1 MDANTIT
8 AKLHETADKKLK
20 EHIGLIVQPVYA
32 IEQKHPT
39 RIYVGLYMESSK
51 VKLNIHTVLNEIQTA
66 LFDTLS
72 PTWRNNEVNAFMA
85 KIENMQTELDEIK
98 EQVSQ

>member
-1 MDANTIT
+1 
-8 AKLHETADKKLK
+8 
-20 EHIGLIVQPVYA
+20 
-32 IEQKHPT
+32 
-39 RIYVGLYMESSK
+39 MESSK